1 VEELMPPRL
10 IRITA
15 KLRRKMLLNGAK
27 TLQVPTAS
35 AIGAPV
41 CLDMAGRLNRES
53 IEAWQ
58 GLFAGKRLPR

>member
-27 TLQVPTAS
+27 TLQVPTAPALGLPS
-35 AIGAPV
+35 R
-41 CLDMAGRLNRES
+41 LDMAGRLNPES

-58 GLFAGKRLPR
+58 ALFGGKRLPR